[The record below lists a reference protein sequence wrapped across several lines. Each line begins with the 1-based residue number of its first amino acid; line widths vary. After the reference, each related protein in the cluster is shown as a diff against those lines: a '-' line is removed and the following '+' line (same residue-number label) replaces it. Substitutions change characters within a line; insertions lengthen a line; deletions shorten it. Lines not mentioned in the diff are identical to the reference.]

1 MDIAREGVAASRHR
15 RRIAFVCSG
24 AVLLAALVL
33 LVLGLA
39 PAAPA
44 VDRATVF
51 LDTVRRGEMLL
62 SVRGAGTLVPVD
74 ARRVAAG
81 TSGRVA
87 AVHALPGVRVEPE
100 TVILTLENPRLV
112 QELTGA
118 ELDLAAA
125 EASLHDRRVQLRRA
139 VLQQRSVLA
148 SVEAES
154 RQAALN
160 AEADAE
166 IHAEGIIGRIALEDS
181 QEAAAELRM
190 RAEHE
195 RERLRLAQQVAAA
208 ELVAEEARVARLRAV
223 AELQHEMV
231 SRLDVRAGIAGV
243 VQEVSVEM
251 GQQVAPGDSLARVA
265 EPSRLK
271 AELRIAEAQA
281 KDIEV
286 GQTARVDTR
295 NGVVSGRVT
304 RVEPAVRDGAVTVDV
319 MLTDELPRGTRS
331 ELSVEGLVEFE
342 RLGRCAACRSSG
354 VRAGR
359 GGGGSV
365 PDCRGR
371 EPRRPCASAPRQSLG
386 QHRGDPGGPD
396 GRRHGDPL
404 RHLGLGRARPDTPP
418 MTTLDVTRQRRKA
431 ESGNANSSAKGEVMP
446 DSVIRLSGISKI
458 FHTDEVETH
467 ALSEIS
473 LGFDAGDYVAISGPS
488 GCGKSTLLS
497 ILGLL
502 DTPNAGE
509 YLLNGR
515 SVANLGLAERARIR
529 NREVGFIFQA
539 FNLIGDLTVF
549 ENVELPLVYRGTPG
563 AERKRRTL
571 EALERVGMSHRRS
584 HFPSQLSGGQQQRVA
599 VARAVVGEPSI
610 LLADEPTGNL
620 DSKNG
625 TEVMDMLDALHQGG
639 ATICMVTHDPRYA
652 GRTERTIR
660 LFDGRIVPNPG

>member
-181 QEAAAELRM
+181 EEAAAELRM
-190 RAEHE
+190 RAERE

-231 SRLDVRAGIAGV
+231 SRLEVRAGIAGV
-243 VQEVSVEM
+243 VQEVSVEI

-281 KDIEV
+281 TDIEV

-319 MLTDELPRGTRS
+319 MLTDKLPRGTRS
-331 ELSVEGLVEFE
+331 ELSVEGLVEIE
-342 RLGRCAACRSSG
+342 RL
-354 VRAGR
+354 
-359 GGGGSV
+359 
-365 PDCRGR
+365 D
-371 EPRRPCASAPRQSLG
+371 
-386 QHRGDPGGPD
+386 
-396 GRRHGDPL
+396 
-404 RHLGLGRARPDTPP
+404 
-418 MTTLDVTRQRRKA
+418 
-431 ESGNANSSAKGEVMP
+431 
-446 DSVIRLSGISKI
+446 
-458 FHTDEVETH
+458 
-467 ALSEIS
+467 
-473 LGFDAGDYVAISGPS
+473 
-488 GCGKSTLLS
+488 
-497 ILGLL
+497 
-502 DTPNAGE
+502 
-509 YLLNGR
+509 
-515 SVANLGLAERARIR
+515 
-529 NREVGFIFQA
+529 
-539 FNLIGDLTVF
+539 
-549 ENVELPLVYRGTPG
+549 
-563 AERKRRTL
+563 
-571 EALERVGMSHRRS
+571 
-584 HFPSQLSGGQQQRVA
+584 
-599 VARAVVGEPSI
+599 
-610 LLADEPTGNL
+610 
-620 DSKNG
+620 
-625 TEVMDMLDALHQGG
+625 DALHVGRPAFGQEGEEVDLFRIGG
-639 ATICMVTHDPRYA
+639 DGSHAVRVRVRLGKASFNTVEVREGLMEGDTVILSDTSAWDGHDR
-652 GRTERTIR
+652 IR
-660 LFDGRIVPNPG
+660 LR